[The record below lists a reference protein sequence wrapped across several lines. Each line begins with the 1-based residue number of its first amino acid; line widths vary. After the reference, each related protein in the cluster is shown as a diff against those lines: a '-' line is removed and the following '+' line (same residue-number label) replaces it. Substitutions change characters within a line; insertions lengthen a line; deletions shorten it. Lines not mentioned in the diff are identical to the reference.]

1 MANLLNRFKKQVIG
15 SDANIY
21 DFLPKITASGEFKR
35 IRGID
40 VIITSWNN
48 ILLTPR
54 RTYLNDP
61 EYGSEL
67 HLMVFEP
74 ADESTVER
82 IKEEIEK
89 SIGYYDDRAIITDIT
104 VTLLSNG
111 KGFSVDIF
119 AEYDGDEGTL
129 SVKFDDSTILAQEGN
144 RGVPVP

>member
-1 MANLLNRFKKQVIG
+1 MANLLDRFKKQVIG
-15 SDANIY
+15 SDANIF

-35 IRGID
+35 IRDID

-54 RTYLNDP
+54 RTYINDP
-61 EYGSEL
+61 EYGSDL
-67 HLMVFEP
+67 HKMVFEP
-74 ADESTVER
+74 ADDTTVER
-82 IKEEIEK
+82 IKQEIEK

-104 VTLLSNG
+104 VKIMSNG

-119 AEYDGDEGTL
+119 AEYDNEEATL